1 MSLTIENAADLAAL
15 SARIE
20 DHDAALAAAVDRF
33 LELAAGELHDVLAEI
48 VHQDESRRIVAHRLG
63 IPVRRPPAREL
74 AAEILKYA
82 MRDLR
87 PYVTF
92 TTQASADQAAE
103 MLRLPTPR

>member
-1 MSLTIENAADLAAL
+1 MTAPTPAELDALTTRLD
-15 SARIE
+15 
-20 DHDAALAAAVDRF
+20 DHDAAMAAAVDRF

-63 IPVRRPPAREL
+63 IPVRRPAADL

-92 TTQASADQAAE
+92 TTEESAARAAE
-103 MLRLPTPR
+103 MLTNATPR